1 MNIHV
6 PEIVTTRKQNMGR
19 LSFISKFRNAYDK
32 A

>member
-1 MNIHV
+1 MNV

-19 LSFISKFRNAYDK
+19 LSLMSKFRNAYDK